1 MHQCTNAPTHLPRP
15 DAATV
20 CTQPATLCLQVPLLY
35 WLGGVTL
42 LFSWY
47 VQNLALVKIYR
58 RPKALDHHVA
68 ERSRQFLCLLL
79 GLHVC
84 SSTAFYTRQA
94 YVTGSQWDAASQEPF
109 TLSFLACLVYLVFE
123 LASGDMMCEAVR
135 LRDGSGLLHPL
146 TLLRYMPLGALPYLL
161 GCTPHLATSLSQVR
175 FRSCSAD
182 RQSGADR
189 LFQEVL
195 DEATAVDSSTHF
207 KEYRCPAP
215 RVPPAAKGA
224 LWSGFRGVLFGSNEL
239 RSRNFASLRRSS
251 AVKVAADASARWRK
265 GSTERAGGESK
276 GGAAGEA
283 SSSASPE
290 APGAVGVASGS
301 RRSSTCE
308 DLSGS
313 LSESLSRLA
322 PSRSMTTGSVDL
334 L

>member
-1 MHQCTNAPTHLPRP
+1 
-15 DAATV
+15 
-20 CTQPATLCLQVPLLY
+20 
-35 WLGGVTL
+35 
-42 LFSWY
+42 
-47 VQNLALVKIYR
+47 
-58 RPKALDHHVA
+58 
-68 ERSRQFLCLLL
+68 
-79 GLHVC
+79 
-84 SSTAFYTRQA
+84 
-94 YVTGSQWDAASQEPF
+94 
-109 TLSFLACLVYLVFE
+109 
-123 LASGDMMCEAVR
+123 
-135 LRDGSGLLHPL
+135 
-146 TLLRYMPLGALPYLL
+146 MPSGALPYLP
-161 GCTPHLATSLSQVR
+161 GHTPDRATSFSQVR

-239 RSRNFASLRRSS
+239 RSRNFASLKRSS

-265 GSTERAGGESK
+265 GSAERAGGGSK

-290 APGAVGVASGS
+290 APGAVGAVGVASGS

>member
-1 MHQCTNAPTHLPRP
+1 
-15 DAATV
+15 
-20 CTQPATLCLQVPLLY
+20 
-35 WLGGVTL
+35 
-42 LFSWY
+42 
-47 VQNLALVKIYR
+47 
-58 RPKALDHHVA
+58 
-68 ERSRQFLCLLL
+68 
-79 GLHVC
+79 
-84 SSTAFYTRQA
+84 
-94 YVTGSQWDAASQEPF
+94 
-109 TLSFLACLVYLVFE
+109 
-123 LASGDMMCEAVR
+123 
-135 LRDGSGLLHPL
+135 
-146 TLLRYMPLGALPYLL
+146 MPSGALPYLP
-161 GCTPHLATSLSQVR
+161 GHTPDRATSLAQVR

-215 RVPPAAKGA
+215 RVPPAAKA
-224 LWSGFRGVLFGSNEL
+224 SVWSGFRGVLFGSNEL
-239 RSRNFASLRRSS
+239 RSRNLSGLRRSS
-251 AVKVAADASARWRK
+251 ASKVAADASARWRK
-265 GSTERAGGESK
+265 GSAERAGGGSK

-290 APGAVGVASGS
+290 APGAVGAASGS